1 MRAIDSSPQWRRW
14 GDGHDLEYGALA
26 SQIPDGEITLLLVRW
41 RDGDASACERLAPL
55 VYPELRRLA
64 RYHLRAKGQ
73 GGSLSPTELVHEAY
87 LRLLGGNAPAL
98 ESRAHFFSIA
108 ARVMR
113 QVLTDWARRHFS
125 LKRGAGQATLS
136 LDAAEIQPAAQAEA
150 LIALDDALTEFAK
163 FDARKSAALEMRF
176 FGGMTAEEIAEVLR
190 ISPATVQREIRA
202 ATAWLRTRLDP
213 ADANSVR
220 D

>member
-1 MRAIDSSPQWRRW
+1 MVSSPQPPYW
-14 GDGHDLEYGALA
+14 GGDHELEYGLLA
-26 SQIPDGEITLLLVRW
+26 SHIPEGEITRLLVQW

-64 RYHLRAKGQ
+64 RYHLRSKGQ
-73 GGSLSPTELVHEAY
+73 GSLSPTELVHEAY
-87 LRLLGGNAPAL
+87 LRLLGGAAPAL
-98 ESRAHFFSIA
+98 ESRAHFFSVA

-125 LKRGAGQATLS
+125 LKRGAGQATIS
-136 LDAAEIQPAAQAEA
+136 LDAVAIQPAGQAGA

-176 FGGMTAEEIAEVLR
+176 FGGMTAEEIAEVLQV
-190 ISPATVQREIRA
+190 SPATVQREIRA
-202 ATAWLRTRLDP
+202 ATAWLRTRLGP
-213 ADANSVR
+213 AEA
-220 D
+220 